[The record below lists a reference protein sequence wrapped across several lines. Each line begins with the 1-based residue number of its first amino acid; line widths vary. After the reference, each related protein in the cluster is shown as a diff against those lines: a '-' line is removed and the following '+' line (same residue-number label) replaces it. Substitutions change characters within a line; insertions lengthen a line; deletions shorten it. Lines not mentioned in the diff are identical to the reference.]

1 MKLMFASDIHGSE
14 RFCRRTL
21 ELYQEEKADKLILLG
36 ALLYHGPRND
46 LPEGYNPKGVIALL
60 NEAREHLLCV
70 RGNCDAE
77 VDQMVLNFPI
87 LADYMTIYEAGC
99 MWFITHGHIHNL
111 ENLPPLKP
119 GDLLIHGHTH
129 IQAMEPAGQIIYINP
144 GSVSIPK
151 AGNAH
156 SYMIYEN
163 REFTIKDLE
172 GNPIRGLTI

>member
-1 MKLMFASDIHGSE
+1 
-14 RFCRRTL
+14 
-21 ELYQEEKADKLILLG
+21 
-36 ALLYHGPRND
+36 
-46 LPEGYNPKGVIALL
+46 
-60 NEAREHLLCV
+60 
-70 RGNCDAE
+70 
-77 VDQMVLNFPI
+77 MVLNFPI

>member
-1 MKLMFASDIHGSE
+1 MKLLIASDIHGSATW
-14 RFCRRTL
+14 CRRLMDAVSRETPNR
-21 ELYQEEKADKLILLG
+21 IVLLG
-36 ALLYHGPRND
+36 DVLYHGPRND
-46 LPEGYNPKGVIALL
+46 LPEGYAPKEVAAMLNGVAESIVA
-60 NEAREHLLCV
+60 V

>member
-14 RFCRRTL
+14 LYCRRTL
-21 ELYQEEKADKLILLG
+21 ELYQEEQADRLILLG
-36 ALLYHGPRND
+36 DLLYHGPRND

-60 NEAREHLLCV
+60 NEARSDLLCV

-99 MWFITHGHIHNL
+99 MWFITHGHVHNL
-111 ENLPPLKP
+111 ENLPPLNP

-129 IQAMEPAGQIIYINP
+129 IQAMEPTGEIIYINP

-163 REFTIKDLE
+163 REFTIKDLDR
-172 GNPIRGLTI
+172 NPIRGLTI